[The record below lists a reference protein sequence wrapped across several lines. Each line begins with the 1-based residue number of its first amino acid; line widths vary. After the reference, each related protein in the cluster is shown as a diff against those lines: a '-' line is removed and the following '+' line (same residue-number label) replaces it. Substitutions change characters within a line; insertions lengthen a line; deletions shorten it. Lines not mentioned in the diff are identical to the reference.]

1 MNSNIFKGRFSHEHT
16 TDGTPCWCKQ
26 RVAITFD
33 GKKIGDGTV
42 DPTGSLVMT
51 ITSDEVIRM
60 LSGGEVQNLSVSP
73 TYKS

>member
-1 MNSNIFKGRFSHEHT
+1 MDHT

-33 GKKIGDGTV
+33 GKKVGEGTV
-42 DPTGSLVMT
+42 DPTGSLTMT
-51 ITSDEVIRM
+51 IVSDDVAKM
-60 LSGGEVQNLSVSP
+60 LAGGEIQHLSIDP